1 MQFRFKLKKYFFREF
16 TLKFIFLKKK
26 IFILIFLT
34 FSHPL
39 KDGGKD
45 MDPASPDLKE
55 INFTEEEEL
64 MMGIQLM
71 VL

>member
-1 MQFRFKLKKYFFREF
+1 M
-16 TLKFIFLKKK
+16 TNN
-26 IFILIFLT
+26 
-34 FSHPL
+34 HPL